1 VAEETIDN
9 IVELALAIVDE
20 ETRAWLTLEQE
31 IPQPVEGSSDA
42 R

>member
-1 VAEETIDN
+1 VAERTADE

-20 ETRAWLTLEQE
+20 ETRAWVLPQEPSEQA
-31 IPQPVEGSSDA
+31 EGSPDA